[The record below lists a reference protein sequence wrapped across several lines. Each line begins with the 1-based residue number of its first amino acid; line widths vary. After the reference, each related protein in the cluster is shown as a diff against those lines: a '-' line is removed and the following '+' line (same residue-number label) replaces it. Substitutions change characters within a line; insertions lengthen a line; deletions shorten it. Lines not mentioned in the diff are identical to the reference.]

1 MNRTATAVSVNV
13 VAATGIG
20 ATTEQCRVTQSGFPM
35 ANYTLRRP
43 RSIQRRLDPTVND
56 PGTSVLTRKA
66 GPSVTWKLKYPSLRE
81 LRERDKTNSET
92 VA

>member
-1 MNRTATAVSVNV
+1 MKFDMNRTATAVSVRV

-43 RSIQRRLDPTVND
+43 RSSQRRRD
-56 PGTSVLTRKA
+56 SII
-66 GPSVTWKLKYPSLRE
+66 KLSP
-81 LRERDKTNSET
+81 RDIRPDQEGET
-92 VA
+92 KRDLNA